1 MKRRNKAIQ
10 EIAAEPTPAITL
22 HESVPDVA
30 FELALYRMR
39 FTKDSTRTIL
49 NDYLREL
56 GA

>member
-1 MKRRNKAIQ
+1 M
-10 EIAAEPTPAITL
+10 

-39 FTKDSTRTIL
+39 FTQDSTADIL

>member
-1 MKRRNKAIQ
+1 MRRKAKTA
-10 EIAAEPTPAITL
+10 EVIAPPTITL

-39 FTKDSTRTIL
+39 FTKDSTTQIL